1 MPVEI
6 NDRKGRLR
14 AAMVKQTNSAL
25 SGFGTTIF
33 EVMSAL
39 ANEKGAINLGQGFP
53 DEDGP
58 EDIRAIAA
66 KALMEG
72 PNQYP
77 PMMGTM
83 ELRQA
88 VADHNHRFYGIAVN
102 PETDILIT
110 SGATEALNDS
120 LMALIEP
127 GDEVV
132 LFEPLYDCYLPL
144 VLRAGG
150 IPKFVRLD
158 PPHWTLDAD
167 RLAEAFSEKTKL
179 VLLNTPMNPTGK
191 VFNLDELQMITDRV
205 LENDAYVV
213 CDEVY
218 EHIVFGLSR
227 HIPIATFPGMGERTV
242 RIGSAGKTFSLTGWK
257 VGYVTGCTEMIAR
270 IAKAHQFVTFTTPP
284 ALQHAVAYG
293 LNKDDDYY
301 ETLREDMQAKRNFMK
316 FGLES
321 AGLQTADCD
330 GTYFINAD
338 IRASGFKGTDAE
350 FCQLIIEQ
358 AGVAALPVSA
368 FYTSDNAVD
377 HFVRFCFCKKEQ
389 VLSDAVSRL
398 NDFFSNN

>member
-1 MPVEI
+1 
-6 NDRKGRLR
+6 
-14 AAMVKQTNSAL
+14 MVKQTNSVL
-25 SGFGTTIF
+25 SSFGTTIF
-33 EVMSAL
+33 ETMSAL
-39 ANEKGAINLGQGFP
+39 AKETGAINLGQGFP

-58 EDIRAIAA
+58 EDIRAQAA
-66 KALMEG
+66 KFFMEG

-77 PMMGTM
+77 PMMGTP

-102 PETDILIT
+102 PDTDILVT
-110 SGATEALNDS
+110 SGATEALNDC

-150 IPKFVRLD
+150 VPKFVRLD
-158 PPHWTLDAD
+158 PPNWEVTAE
-167 RLAEAFSEKTKL
+167 RLNAAFSDKTKL

-191 VFNLDELQMITDRV
+191 VFTLEELERLSEKV
-205 LENDAYVV
+205 LQHDSYIV

-218 EHIVFGLSR
+218 EHIVFGLAK
-227 HIPIATFPGMGERTV
+227 HIPIATLPGMGERTV

-257 VGYVTGCTEMIAR
+257 VGYVTGCTELIGR

-284 ALQHAVAYG
+284 ALQNAVAYG
-293 LNKDDDYY
+293 LNKDNDYY
-301 ETLREDMQAKRNFMK
+301 EALQMDMQSKRNYMK
-316 FGLES
+316 YGLES
-321 AGLQTADCD
+321 IGFETAACD

-338 IRASGFKGTDAE
+338 IRSVGFKGNDVE
-350 FCQLIIEQ
+350 FCEKIIRE

-368 FYTSDNAVD
+368 FYMSENAVD
-377 HFVRFCFCKKEQ
+377 HFVRFCFCKRED
-389 VLSDAVSRL
+389 VLSEAVTKL
-398 NDFFSNN
+398 GDFFSDN